1 MIQIFKQNWE
11 LGKLESFP
19 ILNVIYKHFSRN
31 LQVKMKL
38 LFEIET
44 FTNFCINYM
53 GSMYFQKKF
62 VFLHRKCFNKQNRCN
77 VIMGRKR

>member
-44 FTNFCINYM
+44 IYIVLIIWVRCISKKNWYFYIENVSTNKI
-53 GSMYFQKKF
+53 
-62 VFLHRKCFNKQNRCN
+62 VAT
-77 VIMGRKR
+77 